1 MLREIKL
8 YGQLAKFIGHR
19 RLQAAVSNA
28 AEAIRFLLANFP
40 GLDQHMVEH
49 DYKVLAGDYALDIQ
63 ELHDPAGM
71 QAIKIVPVIAGA
83 GSSVGKIL
91 TGVALV
97 AAAIIFAPVAAG
109 FLGAGL
115 GATAGTFTL
124 GAAASI
130 AIGSV
135 GAALILGGVAQA
147 LSPTPKASALNTVG
161 GIGAGFGGGGGGG
174 SDPRDSY
181 SFNGVQNVSRQ
192 GVPVPIIFGEVICGS
207 VTVSAG
213 IDVAQKKG

>member
-8 YGQLAKFIGHR
+8 YGQLAKFVGHR
-19 RLQAAVSNA
+19 KLKAAVSSA
-28 AEAIRFLLANFP
+28 GEAVRFLLVNFP
-40 GLDQHMVEH
+40 GLDRHMAEH
-49 DYKVLAGDYALDIQ
+49 NYKVLAGDYALGIE

-71 QAIKIVPVIAGA
+71 QTIKIVPVVAGA
-83 GSSVGKIL
+83 GGSVTKIL
-91 TGVALV
+91 VGVALV
-97 AAAIIFAPVAAG
+97 AAAIVFAPAAAG

-124 GAAASI
+124 GAAASV
-130 AIGSV
+130 AIGAIGTS
-135 GAALILGGVAQA
+135 LILGGVAQA
-147 LSPTPKASALNTVG
+147 LSPTPKAGALNTVG
-161 GIGAGFGGGGGGG
+161 GIGIGGIGGGGG